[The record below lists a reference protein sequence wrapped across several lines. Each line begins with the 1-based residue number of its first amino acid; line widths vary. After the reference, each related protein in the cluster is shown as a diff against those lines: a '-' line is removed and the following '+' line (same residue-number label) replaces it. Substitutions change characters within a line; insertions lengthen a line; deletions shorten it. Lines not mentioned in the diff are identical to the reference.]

1 MLVRRPTRKAEKQ
14 IRYSKIHRQTD
25 TFPNLIVLNKGV
37 SNIHT
42 SGFQESENHA
52 TAQHKLVDLEREEER
67 KRRENNKGI
76 KENTMRGDKV
86 MNKVR
91 EEWDNIIC
99 NL

>member
-1 MLVRRPTRKAEKQ
+1 MLVRRPTGKTEKQ
-14 IRYSKIHRQTD
+14 NRYSKIDRQTD

-52 TAQHKLVDLEREEER
+52 TAQHELVNLKREEER
-67 KRRENNKGI
+67 KRRENNKGK

-91 EEWDNIIC
+91 EE
-99 NL
+99 

>member
-1 MLVRRPTRKAEKQ
+1 MVRRPTRKAKKQ
-14 IRYSKIHRQTD
+14 NRYSKIDRQTD

-52 TAQHKLVDLEREEER
+52 TAQHKLVNLEREER
-67 KRRENNKGI
+67 KRRENNKGT

-86 MNKVR
+86 MNKV
-91 EEWDNIIC
+91 
-99 NL
+99 

>member
-1 MLVRRPTRKAEKQ
+1 MVRRPTRKGD
-14 IRYSKIHRQTD
+14 YSKIDRQTD

-37 SNIHT
+37 SNIDT

-52 TAQHKLVDLEREEER
+52 TTQHKLVDLEREEER
-67 KRRENNKGI
+67 KRRENDKGI

>member
-1 MLVRRPTRKAEKQ
+1 MVKRPTGEAENQ
-14 IRYSKIHRQTD
+14 NRYSKIDGQTD
-25 TFPNLIVLNKGV
+25 TFSNLIVLNKGV

-52 TAQHKLVDLEREEER
+52 TTQHKLVDLEREEES
-67 KRRENNKGI
+67 KKGESNKGT

-91 EEWDNIIC
+91 EE
-99 NL
+99 